1 MILGID
7 FGTSNS
13 CCSYFSGKENRVIT
27 NEYGNEIYPTCI
39 AFNKYS
45 DEILYSNSAY
55 DLTSNKDVTVIK
67 NIKGLIGSPSDETD
81 IEGTDIE
88 GTGIEGTG
96 IEIMYN
102 NNLQK
107 FTINEIVVLYLNYL
121 KNISENFTNEVVKDI
136 VITVPAYFSNIERN
150 RIKTCC
156 ELANLNVIR
165 IINEPTSAILAYCW
179 QLLNGCLETRNI
191 LVLDCGGGTTD
202 YSIINADFGEN
213 LFEVVNI
220 YGDNDLGGNDLTDNL
235 YNYVLNEIY
244 LKYNDYPNTLK
255 LLKIWNMC
263 DNLKRRLSFNERDL
277 MFIENVVDEHDFS
290 IVISRSKFYYINK
303 NFFDKIRGDIIKVT
317 ENKTIDEII
326 LVGGTTRIPLFVDI
340 CKEIFG
346 EKININNKIKGD
358 TIVAIGAGIQGFLL
372 SDVKKSEDQ
381 DLVLVDVTPM
391 SLGIKTDDNRMS
403 IIISKNTPIPVSK
416 TQIFTNSES
425 MDTLTIEIYQGDNQY
440 VKDNIF
446 LRSLKFNC
454 NKIERGGLRI
464 AVTFTISVDGILTV
478 SAKDILTENEET
490 KLVVNEN
497 VISNMD
503 VIELNLDFLDI
514 GTLKMDY

>member
-88 GTGIEGTG
+88 GTGIDV
-96 IEIMYN
+96 MYN
-102 NNLQK
+102 NNLKK

-121 KNISENFTNEVVKDI
+121 KNISENFTNEIVKDI
-136 VITVPAYFSNIERN
+136 VITVPAYFSNIQRN

-179 QLLNGCLETRNI
+179 QLLNKCLETRNI
-191 LVLDCGGGTTD
+191 LVVDCGGGTTD
-202 YSIINADFGEN
+202 YSIINADFSEN

-255 LLKIWNMC
+255 LSKIWNVC

-277 MFIENVVDEHDFS
+277 MFIENVVDEQDFS
-290 IVISRSKFYYINK
+290 IVISRSKLYYINK
-303 NFFDKIRGDIIKVT
+303 KFFDKIRDDIIKVT

-340 CKEIFG
+340 CKIIFG
-346 EKININNKIKGD
+346 EKININSKINPD
-358 TIVAIGAGIQGFLL
+358 TIVGIGAGIQGFLL
-372 SDVKKSEDQ
+372 SDSKKSDDQ
-381 DLVLVDVTPM
+381 DVVLVDVTPM

-403 IIISKNTPIPVSK
+403 IIISKNTPIPISK
-416 TQIFTNSES
+416 TQIFTNSDS
-425 MDTLTIEIYQGDNQY
+425 IDTLTIDIYQGDNQY

-446 LRSLKFNC
+446 LEKLILNC
-454 NKIERGGLRI
+454 NRLDRGKMRI
-464 AVTFTISVDGILTV
+464 AVTFTISVDGILSV
-478 SAKDILTENEET
+478 SAKDVLTDDNET
-490 KLVVNEN
+490 GLVLKEN
-497 VISNMD
+497 VMSDMD

-514 GTLKMDY
+514 VR

>member
-13 CCSYFSGKENRVIT
+13 CCSYFDGKISKVIT

-39 AFNKYS
+39 VFNKYS

-55 DLTSNKDVTVIK
+55 DLMSSKDVTVIK
-67 NIKGLIGSPSDETD
+67 NIKGLIGSDETD
-81 IEGTDIE
+81 
-88 GTGIEGTG
+88 

-102 NNLQK
+102 NMLK
-107 FTINEIVVLYLNYL
+107 IFTINEIVVLYLNYL
-121 KNISENFTNEVVKDI
+121 KNISRNFTNEVVKDV

-179 QLLNGCLETRNI
+179 QFLNGCLETRNI

-202 YSIINADFGEN
+202 YSIINSDFGEN

-220 YGDNDLGGNDLTDNL
+220 YGDNKLGGNDLTDNL
-235 YNYVLNEIY
+235 YDYVLNEIY
-244 LKYNDYPNTLK
+244 LKYNDYPKELK
-255 LLKIWNMC
+255 RSKIWNVC
-263 DNLKRRLSFNERDL
+263 DNLKRRLSFNEKDL
-277 MFIENVVDEHDFS
+277 MIIENVVNEQDFS

-303 NFFDKIRGDIIKVT
+303 KIFDKIKEDIIKVT
-317 ENKTIDEII
+317 ENRSILIDEII
-326 LVGGTTRIPLFVDI
+326 LVGGTTRLPLFIDI

-346 EKININNKIKGD
+346 EKININSKINPD
-358 TIVAIGAGIQGFLL
+358 TIVSIGAGIQGFLL
-372 SDVKKSEDQ
+372 NDSEKLEQQDV
-381 DLVLVDVTPM
+381 VLMDITPM
-391 SLGIKTDDNRMS
+391 SLGVKTYDEKMS
-403 IIISKNTPIPVSK
+403 IVISKNTPIPVSK
-416 TQIFTNSES
+416 TQIFTNSDS
-425 MDTLTIEIYQGDNQY
+425 IDTLIIDIYQGDNQY

-454 NKIERGGLRI
+454 NKIERGKMRI
-464 AVTFTISVDGILTV
+464 AVTFTISVDGILSV
-478 SAKDILTENEET
+478 SAKDVLTENEDT
-490 KLVVNEN
+490 ILVVKEYNN
-497 VISNMD
+497 DISEES
-503 VIELNLDFLDI
+503 IELNLDFLDI
-514 GTLKMDY
+514 VR

>member
-88 GTGIEGTG
+88 GTGIE
-96 IEIMYN
+96 IMYN
-102 NNLQK
+102 NNLKK

-121 KNISENFTNEVVKDI
+121 KNISENFTNKVVKDI
-136 VITVPAYFSNIERN
+136 VITVPAYFSNIQRN

-179 QLLNGCLETRNI
+179 QLLNKCLETRNI
-191 LVLDCGGGTTD
+191 LVVDCGGGTTD

-220 YGDNDLGGNDLTDNL
+220 YGDNNLGGNDLTDNL

-277 MFIENVVDEHDFS
+277 MFIENVVDEQDFS

-391 SLGIKTDDNRMS
+391 SLGIKMDDNRMS
-403 IIISKNTPIPVSK
+403 IIISKNTRIPVSK

-446 LRSLKFNC
+446 LRSLKFNS
-454 NKIERGGLRI
+454 NKIERSGMRI

-490 KLVVNEN
+490 RLVVKEN

>member
-88 GTGIEGTG
+88 GTDIDV
-96 IEIMYN
+96 MYN
-102 NNLQK
+102 NNLKK

-121 KNISENFTNEVVKDI
+121 KNISENFTNKVVKDI
-136 VITVPAYFSNIERN
+136 VITVPAYFSNIQRN

-179 QLLNGCLETRNI
+179 QLLNKCLETRNI
-191 LVLDCGGGTTD
+191 LVVDCGGGTTD
-202 YSIINADFGEN
+202 YSIINADFSEN

-255 LLKIWNMC
+255 LSKIWNMC

-277 MFIENVVDEHDFS
+277 LFIENVVDEQDFS
-290 IVISRSKFYYINK
+290 IVISRSKLYYINK
-303 NFFDKIRGDIIKVT
+303 KFFDKIRDDIIKVT

-326 LVGGTTRIPLFVDI
+326 FVGGTTRIPLFVDI
-340 CKEIFG
+340 CKGIFG
-346 EKININNKIKGD
+346 EKININSKINPD
-358 TIVAIGAGIQGFLL
+358 TIVGIGAGIQGFLL
-372 SDVKKSEDQ
+372 SDSKKSDDQ
-381 DLVLVDVTPM
+381 DVVLVDVTPM

-403 IIISKNTPIPVSK
+403 IIISKNTPIPISK
-416 TQIFTNSES
+416 TQIFTNSDS
-425 MDTLTIEIYQGDNQY
+425 IDTLTIDIYQGDNQY

-446 LRSLKFNC
+446 LEKLNLNC
-454 NKIERGGLRI
+454 NRLERGKMRI
-464 AVTFTISVDGILTV
+464 AVTFTISVDGILSV
-478 SAKDILTENEET
+478 SAKDVLTDDNET
-490 KLVVNEN
+490 GLVVKEN
-497 VISNMD
+497 VMSDMD

-514 GTLKMDY
+514 VR

>member
-67 NIKGLIGSPSDETD
+67 NIKGLIGSLSD
-81 IEGTDIE
+81 
-88 GTGIEGTG
+88 IEGTG

-102 NNLQK
+102 NNLKK

-136 VITVPAYFSNIERN
+136 VITVPAYFSNIQRN

-179 QLLNGCLETRNI
+179 QLLNKCLETRNI
-191 LVLDCGGGTTD
+191 LVVDCGGGTTD
-202 YSIINADFGEN
+202 YSIINADFSEN

-255 LLKIWNMC
+255 LSKIWNMC

-277 MFIENVVDEHDFS
+277 MFIENVVDEQDFS

-425 MDTLTIEIYQGDNQY
+425 MDTLAIEIYQGDNQY

-490 KLVVNEN
+490 RLVVKEN

>member
-88 GTGIEGTG
+88 GTGIDV
-96 IEIMYN
+96 MYN
-102 NNLQK
+102 NNLKK

-121 KNISENFTNEVVKDI
+121 KNISENFTNEIVKDI
-136 VITVPAYFSNIERN
+136 VITVPAYFSNIQRN

-179 QLLNGCLETRNI
+179 QLLNKCLETRNI
-191 LVLDCGGGTTD
+191 LVVDCGGGTTD
-202 YSIINADFGEN
+202 YSIINADFSEN

-255 LLKIWNMC
+255 LSKIWNVC

-340 CKEIFG
+340 CKIIFG
-346 EKININNKIKGD
+346 EKININSKINPD
-358 TIVAIGAGIQGFLL
+358 TIVGIGAGIQGFLL
-372 SDVKKSEDQ
+372 SDSKKSDDQ
-381 DLVLVDVTPM
+381 DVVLVDVTPM

-403 IIISKNTPIPVSK
+403 IIISKNTPIPISK
-416 TQIFTNSES
+416 TQIFTNSDS
-425 MDTLTIEIYQGDNQY
+425 IDTLTIDIYQGDNQY

-446 LRSLKFNC
+446 LEKLNLNC
-454 NKIERGGLRI
+454 NRLDRGKMRI
-464 AVTFTISVDGILTV
+464 AVTFTISVDGILSV
-478 SAKDILTENEET
+478 SAKDVLTDDNET
-490 KLVVNEN
+490 GLVLKEN
-497 VISNMD
+497 VMSDMD

-514 GTLKMDY
+514 VR

>member
-67 NIKGLIGSPSDETD
+67 NIKGLIGSLSD
-81 IEGTDIE
+81 
-88 GTGIEGTG
+88 IEGTG

-102 NNLQK
+102 NNLKK

-121 KNISENFTNEVVKDI
+121 KNISENFTNKVVKDI
-136 VITVPAYFSNIERN
+136 VITVPAYFSNIQRN
-150 RIKTCC
+150 KIKTCC

-179 QLLNGCLETRNI
+179 QLLNKCLETRNI

-202 YSIINADFGEN
+202 YSIINADFSEN

-277 MFIENVVDEHDFS
+277 MFIENVVDEQDFS

-425 MDTLTIEIYQGDNQY
+425 MDTLAIEIYQGDNQY

-490 KLVVNEN
+490 RLVVKEN